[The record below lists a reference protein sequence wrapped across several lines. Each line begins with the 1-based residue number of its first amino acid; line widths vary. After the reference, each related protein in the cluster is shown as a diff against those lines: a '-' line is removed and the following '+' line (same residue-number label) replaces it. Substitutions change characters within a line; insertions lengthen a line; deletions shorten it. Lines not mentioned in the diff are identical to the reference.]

1 MTNTKNSWIIKK
13 GGLKLL
19 SIQWGA
25 LSLYLIVIRHLFWEW
40 AGMNIH
46 EAGSINQ
53 GRQQELW
60 YLSQHSKLSSL
71 FENALEYRSK
81 LFEPVVS
88 VPFLS
93 IYFVAFRVATSL
105 SIRLSITCRFQRG
118 KNWFIPWDVLFDVM
132 GYSMKAGF
140 LSCFYSCYAFVR
152 FILSC
157 LLTNMYTIYT

>member
-53 GRQQELW
+53 GRQQEL
-60 YLSQHSKLSSL
+60 
-71 FENALEYRSK
+71 
-81 LFEPVVS
+81 
-88 VPFLS
+88 
-93 IYFVAFRVATSL
+93 
-105 SIRLSITCRFQRG
+105 
-118 KNWFIPWDVLFDVM
+118 
-132 GYSMKAGF
+132 
-140 LSCFYSCYAFVR
+140 
-152 FILSC
+152 
-157 LLTNMYTIYT
+157 